1 MKGNAD
7 MVQYLISRDVNLEAV
22 DNVSTH
28 TQHMFHGHAI
38 MSTTQSGRCCLHLDE
53 VIKNLSLLKL
63 LVGCYKDKKITV
75 ERHAKVRVDD
85 CL

>member
-1 MKGNAD
+1 MKGNAE
-7 MVQYLISRDVNLEAV
+7 MVQYLISRDVNLQAV

-28 TQHMFHGHAI
+28 TTHVSGYAI

-63 LVGCYKDKKITV
+63 LVGCYKDKNITV
-75 ERHAKVRVDD
+75 ERHAKVRLDD

>member
-1 MKGNAD
+1 MKGNAE

-22 DNVSTH
+22 DNVST
-28 TQHMFHGHAI
+28 QHVFHGYAI

-53 VIKNLSLLKL
+53 VIKNLPLLKL
-63 LVGCYKDKKITV
+63 LVRCYKDKNITV
-75 ERHAKVRVDD
+75 ERHAKVRLDD

>member
-1 MKGNAD
+1 MKGNAE

-22 DNVSTH
+22 DNVST
-28 TQHMFHGHAI
+28 QHVFHGYAI

-63 LVGCYKDKKITV
+63 LVGCYKDKNITV
-75 ERHAKVRVDD
+75 ERHAKVRLDD